1 MHPDLEAIV
10 AADEEARS
18 RVAFAEERR
27 DREVSAARADRDA
40 SIAARKKAASDA
52 LENELQVIRA
62 EGDSRIETLR
72 RQQDQYLASLA
83 AAGELRFDDGVALF
97 LRTVCEV
104 AR

>member
-27 DREVSAARADRDA
+27 EREVSAARADRDA

-72 RQQDQYLASLA
+72 RQQEQYLASLA
-83 AAGELRFDDGVALF
+83 AAGEMRIDDGVALF

>member
-1 MHPDLEAIV
+1 MHPDLETIV

-27 DREVSAARADRDA
+27 QREVSAARAERDA
-40 SIAARKKAASDA
+40 SIAARKKAATDA

-62 EGDSRIETLR
+62 EGDSRIETPR
-72 RQQDQYLASLA
+72 KQQDQYLASLA
-83 AAGELRFDDGVALF
+83 AAGELRSNDGVALF

>member
-18 RVAFAEERR
+18 RVAHAEERR
-27 DREVSAARADRDA
+27 DREVSAARAECDA

-52 LENELQVIRA
+52 LENELEVIRA
-62 EGDSRIETLR
+62 EGESRIEALR
-72 RQQDQYLASLA
+72 KQQDQYLASLA